1 MIFSC
6 DRCGH
11 RYAVPDERVG
21 GRPFRV
27 TCKACGHVVVVRP
40 AGAVTPA
47 PIAGSAPAV
56 QPQTW
61 PAAAPEASAGA
72 APPAPRPAAEPW
84 AATGAAAAAA
94 SATAEEPARA
104 AAGEA
109 AEPGAGPSA
118 ARASGPASAA
128 APAIASA
135 RSRPAVMAAALL
147 VTAVA
152 AAAIAFGTCR
162 GRPPPPPPAVAIPKA
177 AEPAAPPAAPVPRA
191 EPAAEP
197 APEPALAPPAP
208 SGPSGSRIAPGGAKV
223 TRARRSAPRAAGG
236 DDRRLLDLMGRKED
250 GAAADPVEALDLD
263 TSRSLSP
270 AAVERVVG
278 EGLGAFSGCLTRALT
293 ARQPGSD
300 ARRATLLL
308 TVDPR
313 GRVSKAWVAEAE
325 VDDTPLGACLASA
338 ARRLAFPAF
347 RGGPVEV
354 AVPLALEAR

>member
-11 RYAVPDERVG
+11 RYAVPDERVR

-40 AGAVTPA
+40 AGAVPPA
-47 PIAGSAPAV
+47 PIAGAAPVAE
-56 QPQTW
+56 PQTW
-61 PAAAPEASAGA
+61 SAAAGEVSAAEATPAARAAPEPS
-72 APPAPRPAAEPW
+72 
-84 AATGAAAAAA
+84 AATGATATASSTAEAAAEAD
-94 SATAEEPARA
+94 
-104 AAGEA
+104 AGGP
-109 AEPGAGPSA
+109 AEPGAGGGASGSA
-118 ARASGPASAA
+118 AAA
-128 APAIASA
+128 APATSAASA
-135 RSRPAVMAAALL
+135 RPRPAVMAAALL
-147 VTAVA
+147 VTALA
-152 AAAIAFGTCR
+152 AVAIAFGTCR
-162 GRPPPPPPAVAIPKA
+162 GRLRPPPPAVTFPET
-177 AEPAAPPAAPVPRA
+177 AEPAAPPPPAPAPQPEPRG
-191 EPAAEP
+191 EP
-197 APEPALAPPAP
+197 APELAPTPPTP
-208 SGPSGSRIAPGGAKV
+208 SGPSGPRLEPGGARV
-223 TRARRSAPRAAGG
+223 TRARRSAPHAVGGG
-236 DDRRLLDLMGRKED
+236 DDRRLLDLMGRKDD
-250 GAAADPVEALDLD
+250 GTAPEPVEALDLD

-278 EGLGAFSGCLTRALT
+278 EALGAFSGCLTRALT
-293 ARQPGSD
+293 TRQPGSD

-325 VDDTPLGACLASA
+325 VDGTPLGACLASA